1 MESKHL
7 IIAGIWVATI
17 VIIIGFFV
25 TGIELEFFG
34 YLLLLFLAYLFSL
47 ITEFLLTRK

>member
-7 IIAGIWVATI
+7 IIAGLWAAVV

-25 TGIELEFFG
+25 TGVGLEFFG
-34 YLLLLFLAYLFSL
+34 YLVLLFLAFVLSL
-47 ITEFLLTRK
+47 ITELLLTKK